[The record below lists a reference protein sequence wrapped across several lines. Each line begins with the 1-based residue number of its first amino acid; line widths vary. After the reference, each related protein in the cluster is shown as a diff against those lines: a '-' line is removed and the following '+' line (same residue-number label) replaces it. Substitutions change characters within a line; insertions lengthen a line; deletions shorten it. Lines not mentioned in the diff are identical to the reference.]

1 MKCSQQNLKLHGTS
15 RASLLGFHY
24 KFESQTELV
33 KKFLKVREPFSQ
45 ALAQSQTE
53 PRLIYSFV
61 WK

>member
-1 MKCSQQNLKLHGTS
+1 MKCSQQKLKLHGTS
-15 RASLLGFHY
+15 RVSLLGFHY
-24 KFESQTELV
+24 KFEFQTKLV

-53 PRLIYSFV
+53 PELIYSFA